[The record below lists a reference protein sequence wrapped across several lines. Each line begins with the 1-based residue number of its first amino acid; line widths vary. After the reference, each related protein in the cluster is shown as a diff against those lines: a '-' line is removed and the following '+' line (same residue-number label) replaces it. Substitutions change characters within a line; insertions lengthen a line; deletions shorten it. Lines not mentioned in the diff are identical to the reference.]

1 MLFEYPANFPVKAIP
16 DFVAGF
22 VFGMTADNHLSEIE
36 MCIEGGELL
45 SAEIHS
51 AISDLKEGGLK
62 SDLDAVFQF
71 GLMVM

>member
-62 SDLDAVFQF
+62 SDLDAVF
-71 GLMVM
+71 